1 MTARSSTDRVA
12 TAGEAGLADRAWLR
26 PGGLGA
32 CKEGREGA
40 LNTAG
45 SGGGRGLLAWEKK
58 I

>member
-12 TAGEAGLADRAWLR
+12 TAGEAGLADRGLR

>member
-1 MTARSSTDRVA
+1 MTARSSTERVA
-12 TAGEAGLADRAWLR
+12 TAGEAGLADRGLR
-26 PGGLGA
+26 RGGLGA

-45 SGGGRGLLAWEKK
+45 SGGGRGLLACEKK